1 LNAKVKTV
9 LDSILEQFKNGD
21 NIPQMVALATFPT
34 ANFPMYK
41 WSLLNQLVCYFSGMT
56 DFRGYKQWLEAK
68 RFVKKGETATHILV
82 PWMKKDENPEGVEK
96 THLAGFITACVFA
109 VEQTSGED
117 LEYQKL
123 VLPDFPLLDR
133 AKELG
138 ISVTAIPGSYD
149 HYGYY
154 SQNKGVI
161 ALASPEECVFW
172 HEISH
177 LAQHKI
183 LGELKKGQDPLQ
195 EISAELSAL
204 SIGYI
209 LGRDG
214 SKHLG
219 NSYKYIEHY
228 AKELDISPYKAC
240 MSVISEVEKI
250 LHFLLYPEVVC
261 IPQE

>member
-1 LNAKVKTV
+1 MNDKVKSV

-21 NIPQMVALATFPT
+21 NIPQMVAIATFPT

-109 VEQTSGED
+109 VEQTDGEP
-117 LEYQKL
+117 LEYQQL
-123 VLPDFPLLDR
+123 ELPDFPLMDIAR
-133 AKELG
+133 ELG
-138 ISVTAIPGSYD
+138 VNVATIPGNYD

-154 SQNKGVI
+154 SPTKKVI
-161 ALASPEECVFW
+161 ALASPEEAVFF
-172 HEISH
+172 HELTH
-177 LAQHKI
+177 LADEKVNGKLEI
-183 LGELKKGQDPLQ
+183 GQNPLQ
-195 EISAELSAL
+195 EITAELGAL
-204 SIGYI
+204 ALCQIVG
-209 LGRDG
+209 LDG

-219 NSYKYIEHY
+219 NHYRYIESY
-228 AKELDISPYKAC
+228 AKKIDMSPYTALLK
-240 MSVISEVEKI
+240 VISNTEKI
-250 LHFLLYPEVVC
+250 LNFLLKEDKCTVPV
-261 IPQE
+261 